1 MVHFTCSPKNAS
13 TGTSNV
19 VFVYPFECVYQEN
32 YEENGQT
39 KKSCQICKAILKL
52 RVKKLGP

>member
-1 MVHFTCSPKNAS
+1 MAEKAL
-13 TGTSNV
+13 TG
-19 VFVYPFECVYQEN
+19 EYQEN